1 MKKNL
6 LVLLTMVLFAGQ
18 IMAQTANGVYRETS
32 LIDKNGNLIVSPF
45 DQYKIC
51 NDTSNYMFS
60 IVRNHG
66 AVNFHIGNFVNEP
79 ITYTGKDKKS
89 DNDHSLKYYDFTKK
103 GFTLAWYSEYV
114 NHFYFPTND
123 WCEEFYESGKYS
135 PEAKKI
141 LNLLQS
147 DMSDKKNPFI
157 GTWHR
162 VGVFDRKDAIITSY
176 ADMYKVYG
184 KNEMAIFWGNSGK
197 AMTGNL
203 WNVKYDKDTTV
214 LQENEGN
221 VIIKWIN
228 NDKFRLSY
236 FPEGDKL
243 STTEL
248 WERANS
254 PFASTKSY
262 SSSDRCIGDAEVE
275 CPTEIEVGKF
285 YNYVVKIPENDAI
298 LLLPSN
304 IDKYPATSSTVS
316 KHEDGRTIVEKKYIF
331 SIRSTKPGTYLRPS
345 FRIYRPDCTSY
356 YNVPAQTIVVKEA
369 EEEEP
374 QWAEE
379 SSNIVSLLDSVIFL
393 NRRKMVNL
401 YDSIGNKTGAVDYEW
416 RDNQWILSSKHE
428 GTLDSIGNITSG
440 MNYEW
445 RNNKWNLLSKFKRTY
460 DSYGNETSC
469 DFYDWRNN
477 KWILSSKSK
486 YEFTYNSD
494 GKITSDASYSWHNNK
509 WILSS
514 KSECTYDSNGKVA
527 SDISYDWSDGKCI
540 KKSELIYDSYG
551 NRTSEAYYDWRDNK
565 WTLSTLNEIE
575 YTYDSNGNMTSVTH
589 YDCSNG
595 KRKTTFKNDYTY
607 NSRGKVTSE
616 ITYHWIDEK
625 WSPFTKN
632 KKTYDPYGN
641 EISNICSMCGIM
653 DQEWREISRTI
664 SYYHNITKKNE

>member
-18 IMAQTANGVYRETS
+18 IMAQTANGIYRETS

-60 IVRNHG
+60 VVRNHG
-66 AVNFHIGNFVNEP
+66 AVNFHIDNFVNEP

-114 NHFYFPTND
+114 NHSYFPTND

-162 VGVFDRKDAIITSY
+162 VGLLSFDEIIPTRT
-176 ADMYKVYG
+176 DMYKIYG
-184 KNEMAIFWGNSGK
+184 QKDMILFSGK
-197 AMTGNL
+197 PGQYISGDLLDIKYYNDRGILKENGN
-203 WNVKYDKDTTV
+203 NV
-214 LQENEGN
+214 L
-221 VIIKWIN
+221 IKWLS
-228 NDKFRLSY
+228 NDKFLLCYILDGNKRS
-236 FPEGDKL
+236 KL
-243 STTEL
+243 EL
-248 WERANS
+248 WERASS
-254 PFASTKSY
+254 PFASVEDKPSL
-262 SSSDRCIGDAEVE
+262 DKCLGDAVVE
-275 CPTEIEVGKF
+275 CPAEIACGERVPF
-285 YNYVVKIPENDAI
+285 SVSIPENDLFVMI
-298 LLLPSN
+298 PKPREVPIPMGSSIWISSIHHN
-304 IDKYPATSSTVS
+304 IDGTTLGFEHSHYSL
-316 KHEDGRTIVEKKYIF
+316 
-331 SIRSTKPGTYLRPS
+331 PGTYVIPS
-345 FRIYRPDCTSY
+345 FKIYCSDCTSY

-393 NRRKMVNL
+393 NNHKMVNL

-416 RDNQWILSSKHE
+416 RDNQWILSSKSE

-469 DFYDWRNN
+469 VFYDWRNN
-477 KWILSSKSK
+477 KWILSSKS
-486 YEFTYNSD
+486 ECTYNSD

-527 SDISYDWSDGKCI
+527 SDIFYDWSDGKCI
-540 KKSELIYDSYG
+540 KKHELIYDSYG
-551 NRTSEAYYDWRDNK
+551 NKTSEAYYDWRDNK

-575 YTYDSNGNMTSVTH
+575 YTYDSNGNMTSETH

-595 KRKTTFKNDYTY
+595 KRETSFKTDYTY
-607 NSRGKVTSE
+607 NSRGKETGG
-616 ITYHWIDEK
+616 ITYNWIDEK
-625 WSPFTKN
+625 WSPSTKH
-632 KKTYDPYGN
+632 KITYDPYGN
-641 EISNICSMCGIM
+641 EISNICSWCSIM
-653 DQEWREISRTI
+653 DQEWREFSRTI